1 MLLSR
6 DDREPSRPEPGNLTE
21 RQAEVVQL
29 LVNGMGVKQIVRY
42 LGISRRTVDSH
53 LSAARQRMRARTREE
68 LIGWAVWTGI
78 VVPGQGMVPGQSVVP
93 GQGMVRGRSV
103 VPGQGMVRGW
113 SAMPGQSA
121 VSRSLCSG
129 RGGRPPM
136 MTPERIALARE
147 FLRDEPVAE
156 VARKIG
162 VGRSTLYEW
171 LRANGG

>member
-93 GQGMVRGRSV
+93 GQGMVRG
-103 VPGQGMVRGW
+103 W